1 MLRFEKNMSYHDKI
15 LTAVMEMGNMSQTTG
30 QPTNTQKQ
38 QHINTNLNKN
48 KTPLI
53 QIYTK
58 IITH

>member
-15 LTAVMEMGNMSQTTG
+15 LTVVMEMGNMSQTTG

-38 QHINTNLNKN
+38 KHINTNQNKN
-48 KTPLI
+48 PLI

-58 IITH
+58 TITD

>member
-15 LTAVMEMGNMSQTTG
+15 LTVVMEMGNMSQTTG

-38 QHINTNLNKN
+38 INTNQNKN
-48 KTPLI
+48 KNPLI

-58 IITH
+58 TINE